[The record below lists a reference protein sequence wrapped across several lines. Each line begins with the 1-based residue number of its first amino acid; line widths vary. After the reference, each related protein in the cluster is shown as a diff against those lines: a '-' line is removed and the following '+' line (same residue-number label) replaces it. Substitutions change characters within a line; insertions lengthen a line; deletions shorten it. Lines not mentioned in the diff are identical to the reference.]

1 MKHGRYIARREYIR
15 SDLQEHAGLVLEV
28 YDWLV
33 RHSPDAAQE
42 ARGCGVSG
50 VGFLYQ
56 RGGHA
61 SQSGRRHTGADPG
74 PGPVLPL
81 SI

>member
-1 MKHGRYIARREYIR
+1 MAGTCQAEYIR

-33 RHSPDAAQE
+33 GTSGRGQE

-50 VGFLYQ
+50 MGFIYQ
-56 RGGHA
+56 
-61 SQSGRRHTGADPG
+61 
-74 PGPVLPL
+74 
-81 SI
+81 